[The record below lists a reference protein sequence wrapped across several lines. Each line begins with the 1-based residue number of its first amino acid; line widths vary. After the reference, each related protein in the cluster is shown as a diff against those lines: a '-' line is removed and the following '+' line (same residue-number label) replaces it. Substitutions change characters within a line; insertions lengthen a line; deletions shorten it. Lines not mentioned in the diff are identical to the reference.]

1 MYTSD
6 WGPFF
11 WVFIHTVTYYS
22 SNKQAQLKF
31 FKLLSNFIPCNFCNK
46 HYRKNIENID
56 TEWSNF
62 TKQRDIIDWAISLH
76 TKISKSIDENYVQ
89 PNITEINNLYKF
101 TFQHEGI
108 IFLVLDIIIKYGMF
122 IKKEKEL
129 IEFIKLY
136 YTLFPVKEK
145 RPIISSIAIKKKDKN
160 EFYINQNWT
169 NIKYFKELFPID
181 FYKLDFILK
190 FLPVQEEKLENI
202 EVKEGQEMDN
212 YTTDNFEKSVI
223 NYKYIVPKSK
233 KVVLKLKGNC
243 NKEVNIQIKI
253 GDLKS
258 IFSICELDD
267 LLEFKKTYT
276 IYPKL
281 NSDIFEVKL
290 EFSNRGEEKSKDLVL
305 NIEEFHLELL

>member
-22 SNKQAQLKF
+22 SNRENQLKF
-31 FKLLSNFIPCNFCNK
+31 FKLLANFIPCNFCNK

-62 TKQRDIIDWAISLH
+62 TKQRDIIDWAIALH

-89 PNITEINNLYKF
+89 PDITEINNLYNF

-108 IFLVLDIIIKYGMF
+108 IFLVLDIIVKYGMF
-122 IKKEKEL
+122 IKKENEL

-136 YTLFPVKEK
+136 YTLFPLKDK
-145 RPIISSIAIKKKDKN
+145 RTIISSIVIKKKDKD
-160 EFYINQNWT
+160 EYYINKNWI

-181 FYKLDFILK
+181 FYNLNFILK
-190 FLPVQEEKLENI
+190 FLPIKEEILENI
-202 EVKEGQEMDN
+202 DLKEGQDIDI
-212 YTTDNFEKSVI
+212 YTSENFEKSLI
-223 NYKYIVPKSK
+223 DYKYIVPKSQ
-233 KVVLKLKGNC
+233 KVLLKLKGDC

-253 GDLKS
+253 GDLKT
-258 IFSICELDD
+258 IFSVCELDN
-267 LLEFKKTYT
+267 LLEIEKTYT
-276 IYPKL
+276 IYPEL

-290 EFSNRGEEKSKDLVL
+290 EFSNRGEEESKDLVL
-305 NIEEFHLELL
+305 NIEEFHLELE